1 MILAID
7 VGNTNTVLG
16 IFADDSSKTLDSWRL
31 SSNRERTADEWL
43 GLLHPILNSFLAD
56 RRIRGA
62 IVGSVV
68 PAVTGP
74 IVSLCQNW
82 LGVNP
87 LVVSSQ
93 LDLGITLGQDHP
105 GEVGSDRIANAVA
118 AFTLARGAAIVVDL
132 GTATKIE
139 AINTQGTFLGGVIA
153 PGLGLS
159 RDALAQRAAR
169 LFAVDLSAPS
179 RTIGRSTL
187 EAVQSGVVLGHARM
201 VEGMVASAQEEL
213 GAPGEIF
220 LTGGHADAI
229 HSCLRL
235 PLRHEADLTLLGLK
249 LIYDRNPISA
259 M

>member
-16 IFADDSSKTLDSWRL
+16 LFADDSSTPIDSWRL

-43 GLLHPILNSFLAD
+43 GLLLPILGGLLAD

-74 IVSLCQNW
+74 IVSLCRDW
-82 LGVNP
+82 LGVEP
-87 LVVSSQ
+87 MLVSPK
-93 LDLGITLGQDHP
+93 LNLNITLGQDQP
-105 GEVGSDRIANAVA
+105 NEVGADRIANAVA
-118 AFTLARGAAIVVDL
+118 AYSIINGSAIVIDL

-139 AINTQGTFLGGVIA
+139 AITASGEFIGGVIA

-169 LFAVDLSAPS
+169 LFAVDLTAPA
-179 RTIGRSTL
+179 RAIGRNTL

-201 VEGMVASAQEEL
+201 VEGMVEAARI
-213 GAPGEIF
+213 EIADDAT
-220 LTGGHADAI
+220 LLITGGHANAI
-229 HSCLRL
+229 LPSLRL
-235 PLRHEADLTLLGLK
+235 PMQLEPDLTLLGLK
-249 LIYDRNPISA
+249 LIYDRNAP
-259 M
+259 